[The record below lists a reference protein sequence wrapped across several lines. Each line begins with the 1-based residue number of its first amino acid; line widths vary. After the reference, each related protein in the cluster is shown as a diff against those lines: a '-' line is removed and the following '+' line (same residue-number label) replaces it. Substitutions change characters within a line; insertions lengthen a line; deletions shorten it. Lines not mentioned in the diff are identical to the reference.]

1 MRRAGLT
8 VLEVAVALGVAS
20 TMFMA
25 LAAAFTT
32 SLQATSRAE
41 RMTDGAMFFET
52 VMTDVG
58 AQPYDNLLSLNGNQV
73 FEGTNAGDSEFVVGL
88 TVFSPELGLIQIDA
102 VMTDLDT
109 GRVSGRLSTWRSQR

>member
-1 MRRAGLT
+1 M
-8 VLEVAVALGVAS
+8 GVAS

-52 VMTDVG
+52 VMSDLA
-58 AQPYDNLLSLNGNQV
+58 AQPYDNLLSLNGNQI
-73 FEGTNAGDSEFVVGL
+73 FDRTNAGDSEYVVAL
-88 TVFSPELGLIQIDA
+88 TVFSPEIGLVQIDA
-102 VMTDLDT
+102 VLTDLDS